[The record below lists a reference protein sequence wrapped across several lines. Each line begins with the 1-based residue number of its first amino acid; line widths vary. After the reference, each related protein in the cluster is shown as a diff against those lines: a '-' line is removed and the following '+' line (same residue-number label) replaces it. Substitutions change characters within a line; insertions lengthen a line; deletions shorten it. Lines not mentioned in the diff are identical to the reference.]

1 MENKE
6 IAEYIEA
13 LEVELLN
20 RKNNENAL
28 KQKAY
33 MRGQF
38 EYYGLTTSERREV
51 QKPFLVKDHL
61 PSLEH
66 RDIIIKKLW
75 LKDQREYQLFSQEL
89 MHKYI
94 KQLREEDIEL
104 LEFMVTHK
112 SWWDT
117 VDFIAYKLMGAYFML
132 FPEKREVYTTQW
144 LNSGNIWLQRSAL
157 LFQLKYKK
165 EMDTA
170 LLSHIIKALLGSKEF
185 FVNKAIGWVLRDYSR
200 VNPEWVKDFVEQTE
214 LSALSRKEAL
224 RLMK

>member
-6 IAEYIEA
+6 ITDYIEA
-13 LEVELLN
+13 LEVELLSYRN
-20 RKNNENAL
+20 SENAV

-51 QKPFLVKDHL
+51 QKPFLVKAHL
-61 PSLEH
+61 PSLEE
-66 RDIIIKKLW
+66 RDIIVKELW

-89 MHKYI
+89 VHKYM
-94 KQLREEDIEL
+94 KHFRSEDIEL
-104 LEFMVTHK
+104 LEFMVIHK

-117 VDFIAYKLMGAYFML
+117 VDFIAYKLMGAYFKS
-132 FPEKREVYTTQW
+132 FPENREVYITKW

-165 EMDTA
+165 DLDTM
-170 LLSHIIKALLGSKEF
+170 LLSHIINTLLGSKEF
-185 FVNKAIGWVLRDYSR
+185 FINKAIGWVLRDYSR
-200 VNPEWVKDFVEQTE
+200 INPEWVKDFVEETE

-224 RLMK
+224 RLIK